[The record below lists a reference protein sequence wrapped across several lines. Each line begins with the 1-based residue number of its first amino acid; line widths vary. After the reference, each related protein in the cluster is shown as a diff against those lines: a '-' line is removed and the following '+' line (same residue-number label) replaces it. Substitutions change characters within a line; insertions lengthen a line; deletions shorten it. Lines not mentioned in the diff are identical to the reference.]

1 MVRLCQCLG
10 FVGLVIAGICF
21 AQGEVPAPKP
31 QEVVIRFLDDTTV
44 RRAVLQDNVEI
55 ITKYGKLAV
64 PVSDISRIELGR
76 HISDETTKKVNDA
89 IKRLGSDNF
98 PLRDAASNE
107 LVALGFQAYPFLVE
121 AGKASTDNEVLQ
133 RVHAAILAIQQQVPE
148 ELLRLKPDD
157 VIHTR
162 ESVLTGRL
170 ASPTLKVRTVYF
182 GELSLKLED
191 LRSIY
196 AMSGSGQVLVTL
208 DASKHAGTKDQWKDS
223 GFIVEP
229 DIGLV
234 ITASGQIDLIAQQ
247 AGQVM
252 SPPDGNQTVGRT
264 PGQAF
269 ASGTLLGRIGE
280 NGEVFAIGSR
290 YEVRTQQGGKL
301 YLSIQP
307 HPRSEGATGNYS
319 VKIVGGPN
327 VTVSNTPR
335 GFGRPNPTP
344 GMGKG
349 RGGP

>member
-1 MVRLCQCLG
+1 MVRLCQCFGL
-10 FVGLVIAGICF
+10 VGLVIAGICF
-21 AQGEVPAPKP
+21 AQGEMPAPKP
-31 QEVVIRFLDDTTV
+31 HEVVIRFLDDTTV
-44 RRAVLQDNVEI
+44 RRAILQDSVEI
-55 ITKYGKLAV
+55 VTKYGKLAV
-64 PVSDISRIELGR
+64 PVSDISRIEFGR
-76 HISDETTKKVNDA
+76 HISEETAKKVADA
-89 IKRLGSDNF
+89 IKRLASDNF

-121 AGKASTDNEVLQ
+121 AGKVSTDNEVLQ
-133 RVHAAILAIQQQVPE
+133 RVQAAILAIQEQVPE

-157 VIHTR
+157 VICTR
-162 ESVLTGRL
+162 ESVFTGRI

-191 LRSIY
+191 LRSIHS
-196 AMSGSGQVLVTL
+196 MSSSGQATATV
-208 DASKHAGTKDQWKDS
+208 DAAKHAGTKDQWKDS

-234 ITASGQIDLIAQQ
+234 ITASGQIDLLAQQ

-252 SPPDGNQTVGRT
+252 SQPDGNPAGRM

-269 ASGTLLGRIGE
+269 APGTLLGRIGE

-290 YEVRTQQGGKL
+290 FEARTQQGGKL

-307 HPRSEGATGNYS
+307 YPRSNGATGNYT
-319 VKIVGGPN
+319 VKIVAGPN
-327 VTVSNTPR
+327 VTVSNNAR
-335 GFGRPNPTP
+335 GFGRPTP
-344 GMGKG
+344 GTGKG